1 MEHNHVALVEVL
13 LCNAQVG
20 VYAVEGVHP
29 AGEIAVGELAQGL
42 TVLRSDGLDIVP
54 GFVLNDILAAQRFC
68 NHIQHRCVVV
78 HGHCH
83 AVDPLFQVA
92 VCQSVLVT
100 AVAVDAVAQQGEGH
114 RNILA
119 HGQQHRH
126 GDFRLGR
133 AIGEGHGLLAPGVGV
148 EAGDFQLGVIQRYAR
163 SRAVRPLGR

>member
-1 MEHNHVALVEVL
+1 MLAI
-13 LCNAQVG
+13 QR
-20 VYAVEGVHP
+20 VHP
-29 AGEIAVGELAQGL
+29 AGELSVGELAQGR
-42 TVLRSDGLDIVP
+42 TVLRGDGLDIVP

-68 NHIQHRCVVV
+68 NHIQHRCVVA

-100 AVAVDAVAQQGEGH
+100 AVAVNAVAQQGEGH

-119 HGQQHRH
+119 HGQKHRH

-148 EAGDFQLGVIQRYAR
+148 EAGDFQRRIIQRYAR